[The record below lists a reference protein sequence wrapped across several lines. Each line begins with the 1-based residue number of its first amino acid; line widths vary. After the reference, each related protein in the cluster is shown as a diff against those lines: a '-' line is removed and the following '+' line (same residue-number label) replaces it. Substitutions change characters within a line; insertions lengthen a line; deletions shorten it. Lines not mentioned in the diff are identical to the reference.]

1 MPVRA
6 RVSVVTATIA
16 ASVLLASS
24 DLVPVASAQS
34 KNSPIDLVQT
44 SCVVPGKV
52 KAGQKFRVM
61 DEVENAG
68 TEFAVESV
76 TYFYLSAN
84 NQIDNQD
91 IVIGGRRVPRLDPRQ
106 ANSYPSMVLMPAAV
120 PPGDYYLIAKANAD
134 GRLEERYLDNNTLAT
149 KITVQ
154 EPEKT
159 ME

>member
-1 MPVRA
+1 MSVGVRLSA
-6 RVSVVTATIA
+6 GTAAIA
-16 ASVLLASS
+16 VAVLLASS
-24 DLVPVASAQS
+24 DLAQVASAQS

-91 IVIGGRRVPRLDPRQ
+91 IVIGGRRVPSLNPRQ
-106 ANSYPSMVLMPAAV
+106 TNSYPSMVLMPAAV
-120 PPGDYYLIAKANAD
+120 PPGDYFLIAKANAD
-134 GRLEERYLDNNTLAT
+134 GRLEERYLDNNTVAT

-154 EPEKT
+154 EPEKK
-159 ME
+159 